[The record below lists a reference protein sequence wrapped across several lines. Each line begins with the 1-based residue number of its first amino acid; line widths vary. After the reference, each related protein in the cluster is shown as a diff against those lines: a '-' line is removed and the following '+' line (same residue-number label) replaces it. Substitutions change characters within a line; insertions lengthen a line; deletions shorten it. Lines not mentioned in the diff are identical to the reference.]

1 MSELFTLTAGDTV
14 PSLQAVLRDEQ
25 GEAIDLTDASV
36 EFHLREPRGGDTL
49 VDEPADVVD
58 AVGGLVRYRWHV
70 DDTEVAGR
78 YRAEFV
84 VTYDTG
90 DTETF
95 PNDGFHDVVIK
106 P

>member
-14 PSLQAVLRDEQ
+14 PNLQAVLQDSQ
-25 GEAIDLTDASV
+25 GDAIDLTDASV
-36 EFHLREPRGGDTL
+36 QFHLEDPRGGET
-49 VDEPADVVD
+49 VIDEPASVID
-58 AVGGLVRYRWHV
+58 ATNGLVRYRWHV
-70 DDTEVAGR
+70 DDTEVPGR

-84 VTYDTG
+84 VTYDT
-90 DTETF
+90 DDIETF